1 MSDREYV
8 AEMVM
13 SYLKN
18 GNKRA
23 VFIKHYSRT
32 KNFDHSMKI
41 SARKILIKNF
51 CNNVLKFNAVRRQI
65 VSYIPSPIKKYI
77 KNRLYRVL

>member
-1 MSDREYV
+1 MLSHPTRIPKE
-8 AEMVM
+8 
-13 SYLKN
+13 
-18 GNKRA
+18 RA